1 MQKWYILYYL
11 IIAKTLKTVFYKY
24 YSEIT
29 FIKDRILYI
38 QFVIAVPRSVSI

>member
-11 IIAKTLKTVFYKY
+11 IIIETLKKVFYKY
-24 YSEIT
+24 YCDIT
-29 FIKDRILYI
+29 FIRGRILYI